1 MEDHEIQKRK
11 RGGQPGNQNALKHG
25 FYTKDKL
32 SVRREENQQIKN
44 KWREFQNNIEL
55 LVAAMNGNNSNN
67 QAA

>member
-1 MEDHEIQKRK
+1 MENHEIQKLK

-44 KWREFQNNIEL
+44 KWREFQNIIEL